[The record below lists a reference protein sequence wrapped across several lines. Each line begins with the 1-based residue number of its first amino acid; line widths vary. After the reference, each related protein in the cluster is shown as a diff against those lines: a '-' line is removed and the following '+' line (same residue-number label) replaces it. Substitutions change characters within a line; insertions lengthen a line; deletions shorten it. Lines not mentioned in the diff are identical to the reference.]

1 MLFESDTRA
10 DRGDRA
16 DCLLLL
22 RRAGRWRAGAGL
34 KYTTAS
40 GGRDAYWKG
49 SIRVEN
55 YILRIY
61 RRDEHHPYRVVGIVE
76 DAENGETTSFR
87 NLSEV
92 IEVLAKQHPLDIESE
107 ELERV

>member
-1 MLFESDTRA
+1 M
-10 DRGDRA
+10 
-16 DCLLLL
+16 
-22 RRAGRWRAGAGL
+22 

-61 RRDEHHPYRVVGIVE
+61 RRDEHHPDRVVGIVE
-76 DAENGETTSFR
+76 DVENGETTSFR
-87 NLSEV
+87 NLSQL
-92 IEVLAKQHPLDIESE
+92 IAILSKQRCLDVESE

>member
-1 MLFESDTRA
+1 M
-10 DRGDRA
+10 
-16 DCLLLL
+16 
-22 RRAGRWRAGAGL
+22 

-40 GGRDAYWKG
+40 DGRDAYGKG

-61 RRDEHHPYRVVGIVE
+61 RRDEHDRDRVVGIVE
-76 DAENGETTSFR
+76 DVENGETTSFR
-87 NLSEV
+87 NLSQL
-92 IEVLAKQHPLDIESE
+92 IEVLAKQHSLDIESE